1 MVGYQACYVMA
12 WYSFP
17 DRMVISGVPCKGSP
31 EPFSWAEHLDDS
43 EGFESAEHGA
53 TGYFY

>member
-1 MVGYQACYVMA
+1 MVGYQACYLMA

-31 EPFSWAEHLDDS
+31 EPFSWAEQLDDS

-53 TGYFY
+53 TRVIY